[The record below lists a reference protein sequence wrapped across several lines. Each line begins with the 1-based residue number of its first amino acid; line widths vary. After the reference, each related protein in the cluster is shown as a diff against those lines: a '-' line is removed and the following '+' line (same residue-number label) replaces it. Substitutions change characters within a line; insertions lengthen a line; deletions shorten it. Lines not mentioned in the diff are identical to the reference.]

1 MTKKFADLHV
11 HTRASDGGML
21 AEEAVRQAGE
31 VGLAAIGIVDH
42 DSVNGIEAAFEAGK
56 KCEVEVIPGVELSAY
71 LDDSELHILG
81 YFIDWRDERF
91 RATLQKFIEV
101 RLNRAK
107 QMVEKLRG
115 LGLDISYE
123 DVLVEAGDGVVGRP
137 HVARALT
144 KRGYVESTDR
154 AFELYID
161 AGGPAYVDKYR
172 LSSAEAI
179 EMIQRVGGVPVLA
192 HPLYVFREEMLPEL
206 LKQGLGGIEVYHT
219 KHDILATRRFEDLA
233 RRHNLLVTGGS
244 DSHGF
249 DVPIG
254 TVRVP
259 YELVEKLK
267 AERKLYERPRYFR

>member
-1 MTKKFADLHV
+1 MAKKFADMHV
-11 HTRASDGGML
+11 HTRASDGEML
-21 AEEAVRQAGE
+21 AEEVVRRARE

-91 RATLQKFIEV
+91 RAMLQKFIEV

-107 QMVEKLRG
+107 QMVERLRG

-172 LSSAEAI
+172 LPSAEAI
-179 EMIQRVGGVPVLA
+179 EMIRRIGGVPVLA
-192 HPLYVFREEMLPEL
+192 HPLYGFREEMLPEL
-206 LKQGLGGIEVYHT
+206 LKQGLGGIEVYHS
-219 KHDILATRRFEDLA
+219 KHDIFATRRFEDLA

-259 YELVEKLK
+259 YKLVEKLK
-267 AERKLYERPRYFR
+267 AERKL

>member
-1 MTKKFADLHV
+1 MAKKFADLHV

-21 AEEAVRQAGE
+21 AEEVVRQAGE
-31 VGLAAIGIVDH
+31 VGLAAIGIADH

-71 LDDSELHILG
+71 LGDSELHILG

-101 RLNRAK
+101 RLDRAK
-107 QMVEKLRG
+107 QMVERLRG
-115 LGLDISYE
+115 LGMDISYE

-144 KRGYVESTDR
+144 NRGYVESTAR
-154 AFELYID
+154 AFERYIG

-206 LKQGLGGIEVYHT
+206 LKQGLRGIEVYHT
-219 KHDILATRRFEDLA
+219 KHDILATQRFEDLA

-254 TVRVP
+254 AVRVP
-259 YELVEKLK
+259 YERVEKLK

>member
-1 MTKKFADLHV
+1 MAKKFADLHV

-21 AEEAVRQAGE
+21 AEEVVRRARE

-56 KCEVEVIPGVELSAY
+56 KCEVEVIPGVELSTY

-91 RATLQKFIEV
+91 RAMLQNFQEV

-107 QMVEKLRG
+107 QMVERLRG

-172 LSSAEAI
+172 LPSAEAI
-179 EMIQRVGGVPVLA
+179 EMIRQIGGVPVLA
-192 HPLYVFREEMLPEL
+192 HPLYGFREEMLPEL
-206 LKQGLGGIEVYHT
+206 LKQGLGGIEVYHS
-219 KHDILATRRFEDLA
+219 KHDIFATRRFEDLA

-244 DSHGF
+244 DSHGL

-259 YELVEKLK
+259 YKLVEKLK
-267 AERKLYERPRYFR
+267 AERKL

>member
-1 MTKKFADLHV
+1 MAKKFADLHV
-11 HTRASDGGML
+11 HTRASDGEML
-21 AEEAVRQAGE
+21 AEEVVRQARE

-56 KCEVEVIPGVELSAY
+56 KCEVEIIPGVELSAY

-91 RATLQKFIEV
+91 RAMLQKFIEV

-107 QMVEKLRG
+107 QMVERLRG

-172 LSSAEAI
+172 LPSAEAI

-192 HPLYVFREEMLPEL
+192 HPLYGFREEMLPEL
-206 LKQGLGGIEVYHT
+206 LKQGLGGIEVYHS
-219 KHDILATRRFEDLA
+219 KHDIFATRRFEDLA

-259 YELVEKLK
+259 YKLVEKLK
-267 AERKLYERPRYFR
+267 AERKL